1 MRPRP
6 GWTPSSPATTP
17 AGLAGADYP
26 HAFALPDG
34 RTLWLFQ
41 DAFIGTDA
49 QLGDDRFA
57 HNAAL
62 VQTGNCFELLPA
74 TGGDGTSWIGS
85 WVEDELN
92 TWLWPLDAEIG
103 DDGHLW
109 LFLAAVRNERGAG
122 AAIGAEPLGTWRA
135 RYRLPDLEL
144 IDLEPAEDASNE
156 LFGYSIVSDDDWT
169 YLYGHCYRQFD
180 ADGGF
185 EPSCSPY
192 VYLARVPRGRLD
204 NQPWYWSEEGWT
216 PDRAKRAP
224 VLTAALVDAA
234 CRSSASATSMWRRP
248 TRTTGSGPT
257 SSSARPSPRRV
268 RGARWCGTRRR
279 RGARRATT
287 TARSC
292 MPRLENGQVVIAQ
305 SNNAW
310 DMLGDA
316 FADASLYRV
325 GVRAVDVPGVPRPRR
340 ALTAVDRARPSRR
353 AGPCHAVRSR
363 SRSREDR
370 RRRVRPSPRRTTAI
384 LVVGRILVLGL
395 MGFVAVAASLGLARS
410 ARRIDPARRHLAMA
424 RLRESGPTQPRPASR
439 GGRCPRALPTAV
451 KLAAANEW
459 EGRHA
464 NADII
469 PAAGDGRLVVL
480 VTACSSSGD
489 DDEGAAETKPADT
502 VAPSTEPPAADTTS
516 APSTSASSGSV
527 GWPPAD
533 LSVALGLAIGT
544 GNFVEPDPACFDDAY
559 DSAPGLRSAHGARRR
574 GGSVELAGI
583 GRSGRRQ

>member
-1 MRPRP
+1 MIGRVGVASIVLLGASWSLHAQPVVAAEC
-6 GWTPSSPATTP
+6 ATDATAAGLDAFFGGDDA

-49 QLGDDRFA
+49 QLADDRFA

-74 TGGDGTSWIGS
+74 NGGDGTSWIGS

-216 PDRAKRAP
+216 PDRAERAP
-224 VLTAALVDAA
+224 VLTAASSMPLSVERFGDVYVAA
-234 CRSSASATSMWRRP
+234 SDEDDWLGTDVVIRTAFAPQGPWREAVRYTPP
-248 TRTTGSGPT
+248 TKCE
-257 SSSARPSPRRV
+257 ACNNY
-268 RGARWCGTRRR
+268 GAFV
-279 RGARRATT
+279 
-287 TARSC
+287 

-325 GVRAVDVPGVPRPRR
+325 GVRAVDVPGVPRPLR
-340 ALTAVDRARPSRR
+340 ALTSVVRDSRPVEQVRAAVVPSAVGMDGARVVIETARLCAPRGRQDHRARSDGLRR
-353 AGPCHAVRSR
+353 CRRLDGPRPLRTA
-363 SRSREDR
+363 DR
-370 RRRVRPSPRRTTAI
+370 P
-384 LVVGRILVLGL
+384 
-395 MGFVAVAASLGLARS
+395 
-410 ARRIDPARRHLAMA
+410 
-424 RLRESGPTQPRPASR
+424 GPTPPR
-439 GGRCPRALPTAV
+439 
-451 KLAAANEW
+451 
-459 EGRHA
+459 H
-464 NADII
+464 
-469 PAAGDGRLVVL
+469 
-480 VTACSSSGD
+480 
-489 DDEGAAETKPADT
+489 GAA
-502 VAPSTEPPAADTTS
+502 V
-516 APSTSASSGSV
+516 
-527 GWPPAD
+527 
-533 LSVALGLAIGT
+533 
-544 GNFVEPDPACFDDAY
+544 
-559 DSAPGLRSAHGARRR
+559 
-574 GGSVELAGI
+574 
-583 GRSGRRQ
+583 

>member
-1 MRPRP
+1 MIGRVGVASIVLLGASWSLHAQPVAAAEC
-6 GWTPSSPATTP
+6 ATDATAAGLDAFFGGDDA

-49 QLGDDRFA
+49 QLADDRFA

-62 VQTGNCFELLPA
+62 VQTGDCFELLPA
-74 TGGDGTSWIGS
+74 NGGDGTSWIGS

-216 PDRAKRAP
+216 PDRAERAP
-224 VLTAALVDAA
+224 VLTAASSMPLSVERFGDVYVAA
-234 CRSSASATSMWRRP
+234 SDEDDWLGTDVVIRTAFAPQGPWREAVRYTPP
-248 TRTTGSGPT
+248 TKCE
-257 SSSARPSPRRV
+257 ACNNY
-268 RGARWCGTRRR
+268 GAFV
-279 RGARRATT
+279 
-287 TARSC
+287 

-325 GVRAVDVPGVPRPRR
+325 GVRAVDVPGVPRPLR
-340 ALTAVDRARPSRR
+340 ALTSVVRDSRPVEQVRAAVVPSAVGMDGARVVIETDDS
-353 AGPCHAVRSR
+353 AL
-363 SRSREDR
+363 
-370 RRRVRPSPRRTTAI
+370 
-384 LVVGRILVLGL
+384 LVAGRIIVLGL
-395 MGFVAVAASLGLARS
+395 MGFVAVAASMGLARS
-410 ARRIDPARRHLAMA
+410 ARRIDPARRRLAMA
-424 RLRESGPTQPRPASR
+424 RLCESGPTRSHGPPR
-439 GGRCPRALPTAV
+439 
-451 KLAAANEW
+451 
-459 EGRHA
+459 
-464 NADII
+464 
-469 PAAGDGRLVVL
+469 
-480 VTACSSSGD
+480 
-489 DDEGAAETKPADT
+489 DE
-502 VAPSTEPPAADTTS
+502 
-516 APSTSASSGSV
+516 
-527 GWPPAD
+527 
-533 LSVALGLAIGT
+533 
-544 GNFVEPDPACFDDAY
+544 
-559 DSAPGLRSAHGARRR
+559 DSAPELSRS
-574 GGSVELAGI
+574 
-583 GRSGRRQ
+583 